1 MKPREIILILVAA
14 AFGGIAVVSWSAE
27 AAANSRADAIRNETN
42 ETLRANGAK
51 LVAAERKAE
60 ESVTRLKAA
69 QAAESAAAA
78 KAAASIDGSKQ
89 VVVDLA
95 KAKEDLAKAATKIA
109 ELEKARSEASSRINE
124 LNAEIARLRDGS
136 EVKIASEKQKK
147 AEADLEAASD
157 ALREANVKAASALA
171 RLAELE
177 EENRRLRDQNRGS
190 ENASPNYR
198 AL

>member
-147 AEADLEAASD
+147 AEADLEAASV